1 MIEKTEKRNRS
12 IGSSVDDFFAEDGLL
27 REIEIVA
34 IQRLFSPLPDAEIA
48 QKSRPV
54 DESSSEAN

>member
-1 MIEKTEKRNRS
+1 MKKTEKRNPH
-12 IGSSVDDFFAEDGLL
+12 IGSCVDEFFAEEGLL
-27 REIEIVA
+27 HEIEIVA